1 MPANAQGS
9 QLPLCSR
16 LAPGPALLKFGSTQ
30 GKQGH
35 MTISVSHADG
45 PSAAAIH
52 SMCVDRHH
60 TLLKVLAVADSQGT
74 SPGVLLVWP
83 TS

>member
-1 MPANAQGS
+1 
-9 QLPLCSR
+9 
-16 LAPGPALLKFGSTQ
+16 
-30 GKQGH
+30 